1 MTRLIDADALKKS
14 IEELKRSPWFNSVL
28 NLSWHAGIK
37 EALEIVETCC
47 IDKEPTIDAVPVI
60 RCEDCKWGRE
70 ISGNIECNAD
80 MNNPPEYHGYKWFCP
95 LGERKEE

>member
-1 MTRLIDADALKKS
+1 MKVIGTTEATAVIADYFDLICDTDYVFDES
-14 IEELKRSPWFNSVL
+14 
-28 NLSWHAGIK
+28 
-37 EALEIVETCC
+37 EILRRMNVNA
-47 IDKEPTIDAVPVI
+47 IDAVPVI